1 MRLPALRHIELQAAY
16 PSQAEGGFAG
26 DLHNSLH
33 RALVAW
39 EKKRN
44 PEAGFK
50 YGRNGSQY
58 RREKTATATREEIS
72 WNSAPEVKAPSNA
85 QKKKKQRE
93 SNLKYM
99 RSIRAKETPQE
110 RAERL
115 EKRRAARGSVSGR
128 TYKQRPKMTPE
139 QRKAAVKAAKARYV
153 ERQRLGLVAKTVRP
167 PSKLTVDQLAK
178 KAARQREYEAA
189 NKVIR
194 TA

>member
-1 MRLPALRHIELQAAY
+1 MRLPAQRTLEHQAAY

-44 PEAGFK
+44 PEAGFR

-58 RREKTATATREEIS
+58 RREKTATATREEIT
-72 WNSAPEVKAPSNA
+72 WNLAPEVKAPSNA

-99 RSIRAKETPQE
+99 QRIRAKETPQE
-110 RAERL
+110 RADRL
-115 EKRRAARGSVSGR
+115 ALNPPK
-128 TYKQRPKMTPE
+128 PKMSPE
-139 QRKAAVKAAKARYV
+139 ERARKRAETKKSYMARKAAGLIVKREPKRKMSA
-153 ERQRLGLVAKTVRP
+153 E
-167 PSKLTVDQLAK
+167 QLAK
-178 KAARQREYEAA
+178 KAARQRKYETA